1 MIAEEHPPALVSVV
15 TTVIAGEMAL
25 GLAFN
30 IGVLMVSRGRLV
42 KGAEHG
48 NTFLASLSAVDIVA
62 CLTALPFTIVS
73 ARLSRYHNNLIF
85 CLFSEGAVA
94 LSTTSSSLTLLCI
107 TLERYQAVTRPAH
120 RGLLSLKPFVFLL
133 FIWILSAF
141 AFCAPFILHRQDA
154 LNRKEMCSLL
164 TTTMNTSLNEAL
176 NTSSLGFQ
184 GASNSSE
191 MEYNQTIVEC
201 LCAISEEN
209 DTDID
214 DEVCLVSCNMAIN
227 SSGYLRAYELVYVM
241 SFTVTACAM
250 GLFYL
255 SILKVVRRRLAAK
268 EAVASRKTTLIT
280 KASAPGRA
288 TSHPGGGEA
297 SLLPTTRAQP
307 DPSSNRQTTISTC
320 AWSTSTGVKG
330 EQSSQKQQVMQ
341 PSTLMP
347 SVYQTQSE
355 RGIQPYEIHET
366 QMSSKQRV
374 MDGHPHQGQ
383 SIESPTRGPQR
394 PPEDR
399 PQEQQPSSSY
409 CVEGE
414 PLRPQQIK
422 AESVQEQVVDLGQ
435 ERRIR
440 WLSLGIVCV
449 FLLCWGPHVLLTVL
463 EMVQQDSLQL
473 EAAHLVTLMLAYL
486 TVVIHPLIYA
496 FSRKKFR
503 ESLAR
508 LWRRFREKRRRQAH
522 VGPAS

>member
-1 MIAEEHPPALVSVV
+1 MIAEEHPAALVSVV

-141 AFCAPFILHRQDA
+141 RL
-154 LNRKEMCSLL
+154 
-164 TTTMNTSLNEAL
+164 
-176 NTSSLGFQ
+176 
-184 GASNSSE
+184 
-191 MEYNQTIVEC
+191 
-201 LCAISEEN
+201 LCA
-209 DTDID
+209 
-214 DEVCLVSCNMAIN
+214 L
-227 SSGYLRAYELVYVM
+227 
-241 SFTVTACAM
+241 
-250 GLFYL
+250 
-255 SILKVVRRRLAAK
+255 
-268 EAVASRKTTLIT
+268 
-280 KASAPGRA
+280 
-288 TSHPGGGEA
+288 HP
-297 SLLPTTRAQP
+297 
-307 DPSSNRQTTISTC
+307 
-320 AWSTSTGVKG
+320 
-330 EQSSQKQQVMQ
+330 
-341 PSTLMP
+341 
-347 SVYQTQSE
+347 
-355 RGIQPYEIHET
+355 
-366 QMSSKQRV
+366 
-374 MDGHPHQGQ
+374 
-383 SIESPTRGPQR
+383 SPTGCF
-394 PPEDR
+394 E
-399 PQEQQPSSSY
+399 
-409 CVEGE
+409 
-414 PLRPQQIK
+414 
-422 AESVQEQVVDLGQ
+422 Q
-435 ERRIR
+435 ERNV
-440 WLSLGIVCV
+440 LGSGEEDPMVVSGIVCV
-449 FLLCWGPHVLLTVL
+449 FLLCWGPHVMLTVL